1 MALTYTQPQDRTMNW
16 LNAFKFRL
24 NTLGIVLI
32 PVCIAIDWVGHTI
45 ATGLKLPL
53 FLDSIGTILG
63 GILAGPWVGGL
74 AGFITNLISSGT
86 IDPIAAPYSIISL
99 LLGFAAGIAGYLGW
113 HRRAPGWI
121 ALWLLCFAVASIGS
135 TPLNIFLYKGQSGV
149 VFSDTIVYAG
159 LVKAHFPTQIAAYLD
174 EAAVDLPDKLITVLV
189 AVLIYSGLPRR
200 YRSLFRLY
208 QPERDAQE
216 EPAPSRA

>member
-1 MALTYTQPQDRTMNW
+1 VGVSW

-32 PVCIAIDWVGHTI
+32 PVCIAINFVGHAI
-45 ATGLKLPL
+45 ATTLKLPL

-99 LLGFAAGIAGYLGW
+99 ALGFAAGIAGYLGW
-113 HRRAPGWI
+113 QKRRTGWV
-121 ALWLLCFAVASIGS
+121 ALWLLCFLVASVGS
-135 TPLNIFLYKGQSGV
+135 TPFNIGLYQGQSGV
-149 VFSDTIVYAG
+149 AFGDAIYAALTKSG
-159 LVKAHFPTQIAAYLD
+159 FPTVVAAYVD
-174 EAAVDLPDKLITVLV
+174 EASIDIIDKLITVLV
-189 AVLIYSGLPRR
+189 AVLIYQGLPKRF
-200 YRSLFRLY
+200 RSLFRLY
-208 QPERDAQE
+208 H
-216 EPAPSRA
+216 PAEG

>member
-1 MALTYTQPQDRTMNW
+1 MGW

-32 PVCIAIDWVGHTI
+32 PVCIAIDWVGHAI
-45 ATGLKLPL
+45 ATGLRLPL

-63 GILAGPWVGGL
+63 GLLAGPWVGGL

-86 IDPIAAPYSIISL
+86 VDPIAAPYSIVSL

-113 HRRAPGWI
+113 ARSPRGWLY
-121 ALWLLCFAVASIGS
+121 LWILCFLVASIGS
-135 TPLNIFLYKGQSGV
+135 TPLNIGLYSGQSGLPPG
-149 VFSDTIVYAG
+149 DALYTA
-159 LVKAHFPTQIAAYLD
+159 LVKAHWPTWLAAYLD
-174 EAAVDLPDKLITVLV
+174 EAVGDLPDKLITAFV
-189 AVLIYSGLPRR
+189 AIGIYQSLPRR

-208 QPERDAQE
+208 AP
-216 EPAPSRA
+216 PANIAEADRSQVGA

>member
-86 IDPIAAPYSIISL
+86 IDPIAAPDSIISL

-113 HRRAPGWI
+113 HRRVPGWI

-135 TPLNIFLYKGQSGV
+135 TPLNIFLYKGQSTIPY
-149 VFSDTIVYAG
+149 SDA
-159 LVKAHFPTQIAAYLD
+159 LLAALLKAHVPMGLAAYAD
-174 EAAVDLPDKLITVLV
+174 EASADILDKLVTVLV
-189 AVLIYSGLPRR
+189 AVLIYRGLPR
-200 YRSLFRLY
+200 
-208 QPERDAQE
+208 
-216 EPAPSRA
+216 